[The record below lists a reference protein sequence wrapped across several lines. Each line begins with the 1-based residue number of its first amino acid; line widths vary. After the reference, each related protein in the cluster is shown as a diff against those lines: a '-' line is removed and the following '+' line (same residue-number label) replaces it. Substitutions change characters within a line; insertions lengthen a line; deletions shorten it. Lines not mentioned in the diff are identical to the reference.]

1 MSDPIVVCVDDDVT
15 LLAGVVRV
23 LRNQGY
29 ELMAT
34 ADPIQALDWIGTKDI
49 AVVVSDYEMP
59 VMNGVE
65 LAAASRL
72 VRPETVRVLMT
83 GRQALD
89 TAVAGI
95 NQGEV
100 FRYIQKPFEPMV
112 LRHIVREAV
121 DRHHDLM
128 ANASNRAQAKRRHQM
143 ATELEAEYPGVTHI
157 VRDVDGAYVVPP
169 TRPEAVAGIGI
180 DTFVLIGRRS

>member
-1 MSDPIVVCVDDDVT
+1 MSDPIVVCVDDDPT
-15 LLAGVVRV
+15 LLGSVVRV

-29 ELMAT
+29 QLLAT
-34 ADPIQALDWIGTKDI
+34 TDPIQALDWIGTKDV
-49 AVVVSDYEMP
+49 AVMVSDFEMP

-112 LRHIVREAV
+112 LRHVVREAV
-121 DRHHDLM
+121 ERHHDLM
-128 ANASNRAQAKRRHQM
+128 ANASNREQARRRHQM
-143 ATELEAEYPGVTHI
+143 ATELDAEYPNITH
-157 VRDVDGAYVVPP
+157 VARDVDGAYVVPP
-169 TRPEAVAGIGI
+169 TPAEAVVGVGI

>member
-1 MSDPIVVCVDDDVT
+1 MSDPIVVCVDDDPV
-15 LLAGVVRV
+15 LLAGVVRM

-34 ADPIQALDWIGTKDI
+34 GDPIQALDWIGTKDV
-49 AVVVSDYEMP
+49 AVMVSDYEMP

-100 FRYIQKPFEPMV
+100 FRYVQKPFEPMV
-112 LRHIVREAV
+112 LRHVVREAV
-121 DRHHDLM
+121 ERHHELM
-128 ANASNRAQAKRRHQM
+128 ANASSREQAKRRQQM
-143 ATELEAEYPGVTHI
+143 ATELDAEYPHITH
-157 VRDVDGAYVVPP
+157 VARDVDGAYVVPP
-169 TRPEAVAGIGI
+169 TPSEAVAGVGI
-180 DTFVLIGRRS
+180 DTFVLIGRRP

>member
-1 MSDPIVVCVDDDVT
+1 VSQPIVVCVDDDKQ
-15 LLAGVVRV
+15 LLASVVRV

-29 ELMAT
+29 QLMST
-34 ADPIQALDWIGTKDI
+34 SDPIEALDWIGTKDV
-49 AVVVSDYEMP
+49 AVMVSDFEMP

-100 FRYIQKPFEPMV
+100 FRYIQKPFEPMI
-112 LRHIVREAV
+112 LRQIVRDAV
-121 DRHHDLM
+121 DRHHELM
-128 ANASNRAQAKRRHQM
+128 ATASNREQAKRRAQL
-143 ATELEAEYPGVTHI
+143 AAELDAEYPNITH
-157 VRDVDGAYVVPP
+157 VARDVDGGYVVPRTP
-169 TRPEAVAGIGI
+169 PDAVANVGI
-180 DTFVLIGRRS
+180 DTFVLIGRRT